1 MIKGFT
7 RNFPPLEMLT
17 EEQVE
22 AIHRGT
28 LDVLW
33 ETGVRF
39 ESEKALKLFEEND
52 CKVDFEERR
61 VRLPPGLVEECL
73 RKAPSSFR
81 IKARNPKNDVVVG
94 GNTTYFP
101 PVQGQGILD
110 LEARKMRV
118 ATRKENYDGVTIL
131 DALDT
136 VHLLVCY
143 SPYFGFEGVPPVMA
157 ILESAAAKFR
167 NSSKVNWSGYS
178 NECEIFTI
186 QMAKLLGADIL
197 GNYDAAAPLTYYGDA
212 VEVVFRFA
220 EADLPLQCVTGPVCG
235 GTGPATIAGCVVS
248 TNAEIIAGIVLLQ
261 LVKPGARVLANNFA
275 TMQNMSSGAPGFG
288 QMGTFLSSVVFNQV
302 WRRKYSIPTI
312 HSTTAFM
319 ATKEIDVQLG
329 YGKGIGAL
337 IVALSGGHFIHL
349 HGSVYGELT
358 WSPLQAIV
366 DDDIAGMVGRTLE
379 GVQVNDET
387 LAIDLINE
395 VGPIPGHYL
404 AKAHTRKWW
413 PKEQFIPRVADR
425 LTLPEWENTGRKGVL
440 DYAKQ
445 RMEEILAT
453 HKVDPPLTDSQEEG
467 IERILE
473 EARKYYRDKGL
484 MSDEEWAVYRK
495 QIESPDYPHG

>member
-1 MIKGFT
+1 
-7 RNFPPLEMLT
+7 
-17 EEQVE
+17 
-22 AIHRGT
+22 
-28 LDVLW
+28 
-33 ETGVRF
+33 
-39 ESEKALKLFEEND
+39 
-52 CKVDFEERR
+52 
-61 VRLPPGLVEECL
+61 
-73 RKAPSSFR
+73 
-81 IKARNPKNDVVVG
+81 
-94 GNTTYFP
+94 
-101 PVQGQGILD
+101 
-110 LEARKMRV
+110 
-118 ATRKENYDGVTIL
+118 
-131 DALDT
+131 
-136 VHLLVCY
+136 
-143 SPYFGFEGVPPVMA
+143 
-157 ILESAAAKFR
+157 
-167 NSSKVNWSGYS
+167 
-178 NECEIFTI
+178 
-186 QMAKLLGADIL
+186 
-197 GNYDAAAPLTYYGDA
+197 
-212 VEVVFRFA
+212 
-220 EADLPLQCVTGPVCG
+220 
-235 GTGPATIAGCVVS
+235 
-248 TNAEIIAGIVLLQ
+248 
-261 LVKPGARVLANNFA
+261 
-275 TMQNMSSGAPGFG
+275 
-288 QMGTFLSSVVFNQV
+288 
-302 WRRKYSIPTI
+302 
-312 HSTTAFM
+312 M